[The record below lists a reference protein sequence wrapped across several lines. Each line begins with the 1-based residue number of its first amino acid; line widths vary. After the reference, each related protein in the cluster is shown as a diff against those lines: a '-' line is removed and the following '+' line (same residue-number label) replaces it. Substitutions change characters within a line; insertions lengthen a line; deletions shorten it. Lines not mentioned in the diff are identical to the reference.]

1 MNQMNKDYGK
11 DSGLRKLYR
20 DYGMSFNLGKDSV
33 FTRKKIQLGIERAGG
48 QPIMNPKV
56 PPKEMA
62 LILSREKWHQY
73 CAPFWGASYETAAAV
88 RSVRP
93 QAMG

>member
-1 MNQMNKDYGK
+1 MNQMELHKK
-11 DSGLRKLYR
+11 GLRKLYR
-20 DYGMSFNLGKDSV
+20 DYGMAFNLGKDSV

-48 QPIMNPKV
+48 QPITNPKV
-56 PPKEMA
+56 PPKEAA
-62 LILSREKWHQY
+62 LIQSREKWHQY